1 MAPIIVTRST
11 SQDSTES
18 SINHKDL
25 LKTNGGARYEEEEKK
40 DDELNHLPDSN
51 LGELQLQHRSSL
63 EDSSLDS
70 KLHRQTSDLFVDEDE
85 LRKGRYNSTNTRLP
99 SIINT
104 KDHDRHQAISS
115 EGLFLPSSNTQRFGL
130 ISPSGLGELE
140 DVSLSTSP
148 LSNNQSTETFG
159 RTPFGNNINQTQIDA
174 DEELARSLQAEE
186 DKKRQRGK
194 PRPLMKSTLECWVED
209 SMNEIGRQLCAAA
222 TDFFGGRS

>member
-25 LKTNGGARYEEEEKK
+25 LKTNGGARNEEEENK
-40 DDELNHLPDSN
+40 DDELNNLPGSN
-51 LGELQLQHRSSL
+51 LGALQHRSSL

-70 KLHRQTSDLFVDEDE
+70 KLHRQTSNLFVDEDE
-85 LRKGRYNSTNTRLP
+85 LRESGYNSTKTRLP
-99 SIINT
+99 SINT
-104 KDHDRHQAISS
+104 KDHDRHQAMSS

-130 ISPSGLGELE
+130 HSPSGLGELE

-186 DKKRQRGK
+186 DKKQQRGK